1 MLKENL
7 VEYIEQTI
15 KKNWDLPAFTNY
27 KGETVRFGDVA
38 EKIVWMHYIFQH
50 SNVKPGD
57 KIALIGKNSINW
69 AVTYLAT
76 VTYGAVAVPGL
87 PDFHSDDLQ
96 HIVNHS
102 DSVFLFAADDIFER
116 LDENKMPE
124 IKAIFSLNDF
134 RLLHH
139 KKGNITQILEAAA
152 SHVLSQKTFDM
163 RPEKF
168 SLKKVPNEALA
179 AIVYTSG
186 TTGFSKGVMIPHNS
200 LTANVR
206 YALNNLP
213 LHPRE
218 NIVSFLPLAHAF
230 GCAFD
235 FLYPFV
241 EGCHIVFISKIPTP
255 QILLEAFKQVRP
267 RLVSSVPLIMEKIY
281 KNRIKPKLD
290 KKAIDFLRKVPLISN
305 GIDSKIK
312 QGLVEAFG
320 GNFHMVVIGGAAL
333 STEVEGF
340 LMKIGFPFTIGYG
353 MTECGPLIS
362 YTPWDKHRRFAVG
375 KVVDTLEI
383 KIDSTDPEKVVGEIM
398 VKGEN
403 LMYGYY
409 KNEEDTKAVLTED
422 GWLRTGDLGLIDKDG
437 YIYIKGRSKT
447 MMLGPSGENIYPEA
461 IESKLNSLTLVGE
474 SLVLEKNGKFM
485 ALVYPDMEMV
495 DKLKLDEKEIVERME
510 ENRKTLNSLMPSWI
524 NIAKIYIH
532 PEEFEK
538 TPTKKVKR
546 FLYTI
551 PD

>member
-7 VEYIEQTI
+7 VQYIEQTI

-38 EKIVWMHYIFQH
+38 EKIVRMHYIFRQCH
-50 SNVKPGD
+50 VKPGD

-87 PDFHSDDLQ
+87 PDFHSEDLE

-102 DSVFLFAADDIFER
+102 DAVFLFVADDIFDR
-116 LDENKMPE
+116 LDENKMLQ

-134 RLLHH
+134 RILHN
-139 KKGNITQILEAAA
+139 KLDNLNQALEEAESYAQ
-152 SHVLSQKTFDM
+152 SQLTFEK

-168 SLKKVPNEALA
+168 SLEKIPNEALA
-179 AIVYTSG
+179 SIVYTSG

-206 YALNNLP
+206 FALNNLP

-281 KNRIKPKLD
+281 KNRIKPVLN
-290 KKAIDFLRKVPLISN
+290 KKSVDFLRKVPLVSN
-305 GIDSKIK
+305 GIDGKIK
-312 QGLVEAFG
+312 KQLTEAFG
-320 GNFHMVVIGGAAL
+320 GNFHMVIIGGAAL

-340 LMKIGFPFTIGYG
+340 LMEIGFPFTIGYG

-362 YTPWDKHRRFAVG
+362 YIPWQKHRRFSVG
-375 KVVDTLEI
+375 KVMDTLEI
-383 KIDSTDPEKVVGEIM
+383 KIDSPDQEKVVGEIM

-461 IESKLNSLTLVGE
+461 IESKLNSLPLVGE

-485 ALVYPDMEMV
+485 AMVYPDMELV
-495 DKLKLDEKEIVERME
+495 DKMKIDERQLAEKME
-510 ENRKTLNSLMPSWI
+510 ENRKLLNSLMPTWI
-524 NIAKIYIH
+524 HIAKIYMH

-546 FLYTI
+546 FLYTV
-551 PD
+551 PE

>member
-38 EKIVWMHYIFQH
+38 EKMVRMHYIFRQC
-50 SNVKPGD
+50 NVKSGD

-87 PDFHSDDLQ
+87 PDFHSEDLQ

-102 DSVFLFAADDIFER
+102 DAVFLFVADDIFER
-116 LDENKMPE
+116 LDEHKMLQ
-124 IKAIFSLNDF
+124 IRAIFSLNDF
-134 RLLHH
+134 RILHS
-139 KKGNITQILEAAA
+139 KQDNLAQVLEEAE
-152 SHVLSQKTFDM
+152 SYVQSQLTFEK

-168 SLKKVPNEALA
+168 SLERIPNEALA
-179 AIVYTSG
+179 SIVYTSG

-206 YALNNLP
+206 FALNNLP

-281 KNRIKPKLD
+281 KNRIKPVLN
-290 KKAIDFLRKVPLISN
+290 KKSVDFLRKVPLVSN
-305 GIDSKIK
+305 GIDGKIK
-312 QGLVEAFG
+312 KQLMEAFG

-340 LMKIGFPFTIGYG
+340 LMEIGFPFTIGYG

-362 YTPWDKHRRFAVG
+362 YIPWQKHRRFSVG
-375 KVVDTLEI
+375 KVMDTLEI
-383 KIDSTDPEKVVGEIM
+383 KIDSPDQEKVVGEIM

-461 IESKLNSLTLVGE
+461 IESKLNSLPMVGE

-485 ALVYPDMEMV
+485 AMVYPDMELV
-495 DKLKLDEKEIVERME
+495 DKLKMDERQIEEKME
-510 ENRKTLNSLMPSWI
+510 ENRKLLNSLMPAWI
-524 NIAKIYIH
+524 NIAKVYIH

-546 FLYTI
+546 FLYTV

>member
-38 EKIVWMHYIFQH
+38 EKMVRMHYIFRQC
-50 SNVKPGD
+50 NVKSGD

-87 PDFHSDDLQ
+87 PDFHSEDLQ

-102 DSVFLFAADDIFER
+102 DAVFLFVADDIFER
-116 LDENKMPE
+116 LDEHKMLQ
-124 IKAIFSLNDF
+124 IRAIFSLNDF
-134 RLLHH
+134 RILHS
-139 KKGNITQILEAAA
+139 KQDNLAQVLEEAE
-152 SHVLSQKTFDM
+152 SYVQSQLTFEK

-168 SLKKVPNEALA
+168 SLERIPNDALA
-179 AIVYTSG
+179 SIVYTSG

-206 YALNNLP
+206 FALNNLP

-281 KNRIKPKLD
+281 KNRIKPVLN
-290 KKAIDFLRKVPLISN
+290 KKSVDFLRKVPLVSN
-305 GIDSKIK
+305 GIDGKIK
-312 QGLVEAFG
+312 KQLMEAFG

-340 LMKIGFPFTIGYG
+340 LMEIGFPFTIGYG

-362 YTPWDKHRRFAVG
+362 YIPWQKHRRFSVG
-375 KVVDTLEI
+375 KVMDTLEI
-383 KIDSTDPEKVVGEIM
+383 KIDSPDQEKVVGEIM

-409 KNEEDTKAVLTED
+409 KNEEDSKAVLTED

-461 IESKLNSLTLVGE
+461 IESKLNSLPMVGE

-485 ALVYPDMEMV
+485 AMVYPDMELV
-495 DKLKLDEKEIVERME
+495 DKMKLDERQIEEKME
-510 ENRKTLNSLMPSWI
+510 ENRKLLNSLMPAWI
-524 NIAKIYIH
+524 NIAKVYIH

-546 FLYTI
+546 FLYTV